1 MAQSPQNAVKLV
13 AARSAHLGLV
23 INIQRSLGRGSYGA
37 VYAASRAEQAAADI
51 SAQPADGDS
60 ALAVKVIDIRALGP
74 EDGRRM
80 LREIR
85 FAACFGTGTPL
96 TRIVT
101 CAGVILT
108 SDLRAAGIVFDRW
121 DAALSGLVRDISQ
134 RLTNE
139 HARWLMA
146 QLLAGLRY
154 VHDANVVHGDIK
166 PENLLV
172 SKNCKLA
179 ITDFG
184 LARWAPNGQVRLE
197 GGPVQTSWYRSPEVI
212 LELEY
217 GTAADMWGA
226 GCVFAELLRSCWPS
240 RVRRDPP
247 ALFPGADES
256 AEQLARIIAV
266 VGDPT
271 PAIARGD
278 ADVAA
283 ARAAADTALAAAT
296 AALAAADTAL
306 AAAAGAAAA
315 LRRDGGQ
322 TAPLERQFKHA
333 PPLAVDLLTQLL
345 RLDPAARPSA
355 RAALAHPYF
364 DGLELPEVAA
374 VEVSTADIES
384 LDLGEEPADGEPVPP
399 HCGATIRAK
408 LHDMVYPDLAWR

>member
-1 MAQSPQNAVKLV
+1 MTQSPQNAVKLV

-85 FAACFGTGTPL
+85 FAACFGTGMPL

-121 DAALSGLVRDISQ
+121 DAALSGLVRDIGQ

-172 SKNCKLA
+172 AKNCKLA

-184 LARWAPNGQVRLE
+184 LARWAPDGQVRLE

-278 ADVAA
+278 ADVDT
-283 ARAAADTALAAAT
+283 ARAAAAAALAAAT
-296 AALAAADTAL
+296 A
-306 AAAAGAAAA
+306 AAAA

-322 TAPLERQFKHA
+322 TAPLERQFMHA

-374 VEVSTADIES
+374 VDASTADIES

-399 HCGATIRAK
+399 LCGATIRAK